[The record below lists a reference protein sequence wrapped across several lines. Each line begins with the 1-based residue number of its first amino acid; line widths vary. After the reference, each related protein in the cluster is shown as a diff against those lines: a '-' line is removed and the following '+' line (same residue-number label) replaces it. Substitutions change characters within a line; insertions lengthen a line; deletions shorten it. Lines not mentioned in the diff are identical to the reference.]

1 MKITIEKSKLKG
13 EIKAPPS
20 KSYAHRL
27 LIGAS
32 LSSAKSKIDGIIDSA
47 DMKATLSCISALGV
61 KYQMD
66 GETVTFFGGEAAK
79 DFGQFNCFE
88 SGSTLRFLSRLH

>member
-1 MKITIEKSKLKG
+1 MKIKINKSCLKG

-20 KSYAHRL
+20 KSYAHRF

-32 LSSAKSKIDGIIDSA
+32 LAKGESKIEGIIDSA

-61 KYQMD
+61 KYQKKGD
-66 GETVTFFGGEAAK
+66 SVSVFGVSSVCGM
-79 DFGQFNCFE
+79 F
-88 SGSTLRFLSRLH
+88 SSLVSTGVSAVDISVSS